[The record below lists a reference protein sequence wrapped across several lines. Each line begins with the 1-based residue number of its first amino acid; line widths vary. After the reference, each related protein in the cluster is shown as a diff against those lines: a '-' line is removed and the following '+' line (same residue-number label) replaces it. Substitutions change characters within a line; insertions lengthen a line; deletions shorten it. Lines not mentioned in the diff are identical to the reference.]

1 MRKTLD
7 NRKNICYNTNNRN
20 DMCFQESLLWS
31 VVFITLFFY
40 ADHLKNAG
48 ALQIAMVV
56 QVHYSS
62 QHPDGKFIVKTPKK
76 RALGF
81 FIECFLFFV
90 KNHLTFFRKYV
101 ISDIGFHLLLLLE
114 NLKTKI
120 QRWVFSFFCLFSRV
134 LYPLDIAT

>member
-1 MRKTLD
+1 MVGGF
-7 NRKNICYNTNNRN
+7 YN
-20 DMCFQESLLWS
+20 F
-31 VVFITLFFY
+31 VFY

-62 QHPDGKFIVKTPKK
+62 QHILKTHCETPKVGST
-76 RALGF
+76 RF

-101 ISDIGFHLLLLLE
+101 ISDIGFHLLLLPE

-120 QRWVFSFFCLFSRV
+120 QR
-134 LYPLDIAT
+134 